1 MRLLLSFTA
10 LAALAGAL
18 VLGAAKAPQPS
29 ETLPERAGKAPA
41 VPFKVPD
48 FRLLDHT
55 GASHQLSRYA
65 DAQAVVLVY
74 GGNGCPIVRQSVP
87 ALNALRD
94 TYTPRGVL
102 FAMVNANSQD
112 GREDI
117 LREAEEFAINMPI
130 LLDTGQSLTRVF
142 GVDRTATALV
152 ILPETR
158 EVVFRG
164 AINDRFGYGTAKP
177 EASHHWL
184 RDAIEAVLAGR
195 IPNPAETD
203 ARGCV
208 ITLETVPEP
217 TEISYARDI
226 APIIQNRCVTC
237 HSEGSIGPFAFNRH
251 KTVQGWRGMMR
262 EVILT
267 KRMPPWHADP
277 VYGEFANDAA
287 LTPDEERTLLAWLD
301 AGAPRGDG
309 PDPLPRTPPP
319 AEEWPLGE
327 PDIVVPLP
335 REIRIPAEGNVEYLY
350 IPVDSGL
357 TEDVWVRA
365 ATVVPGNRRVLHHCL
380 VFVKYPNELVVEQPE
395 YRGGL
400 DGYFAGYVPGAEYAP
415 YPEGTG
421 KFIPKGAR
429 LVFQL
434 HYTPTGR
441 PKPTNTKL
449 GLYLHASKPVCGT
462 ADPRGVQ
469 RQFRHSSARAQPR
482 SDRNVPDSQRQAVW
496 ALSPTCTARQ
506 PVCLRGG
513 ISRTDAR
520 DPVIGANYDLTGRP
534 VPAQG
539 AETAAGGHTIVLHC
553 GFTTPPA
560 IPPIPIRASVSVLA
574 NRRGMK
580 CASVT
585 WTSATRCRRER
596 MGPNRLAS
604 RRFLNP

>member
-309 PDPLPRTPPP
+309 PDPLTRTPPP

-441 PKPTNTKL
+441 PETDNTKL
-449 GLYLHASKPVCGT
+449 GLYLHASKPVVELQTRAAYNDNFVIPPGALNHEVIAT
-462 ADPRGVQ
+462 
-469 RQFRHSSARAQPR
+469 FRIRK
-482 SDRNVPDSQRQAVW
+482 DKLLW
-496 ALSPTCTARQ
+496 ALSPHMHWRGSRFVYEAHLPDGRTETLLSVPNYDFNWQTQYRLREPRLLPAGTQIVCTA
-506 PVCLRGG
+506 GFDN
-513 ISRTDAR
+513 SAR
-520 DPVIGANYDLTGRP
+520 NPANPDPGQRVRFGEQTWDEMCIGYMDLSDP
-534 VPAQG
+534 
-539 AETAAGGHTIVLHC
+539 L
-553 GFTTPPA
+553 
-560 IPPIPIRASVSVLA
+560 
-574 NRRGMK
+574 
-580 CASVT
+580 
-585 WTSATRCRRER
+585 
-596 MGPNRLAS
+596 
-604 RRFLNP
+604 